1 MNGMYYDRYIRHC
14 SSRRPPHISPT
25 APPLKRRCGTRIL
38 SNPVV
43 LYLFRYCCFFA
54 FQHSSPSVH
63 PIRSLYLLA
72 ALFDFIS
79 FIYLFYKRNCNDH
92 FAPYCTCPEYYH
104 LIVCLL
110 GRIPLYFS
118 TFLRT
123 AWLQRISVLPFE
135 HEYSC
140 ILSYILPFTAIY
152 SGIKEQSE
160 AIRVDGRREAVYAA

>member
-43 LYLFRYCCFFA
+43 FYLFRYCCFFA

-104 LIVCLL
+104 NDCLS
-110 GRIPLYFS
+110 F
-118 TFLRT
+118 RT
-123 AWLQRISVLPFE
+123 NTTVFFNILENGLATAHL
-135 HEYSC
+135 C
-140 ILSYILPFTAIY
+140 IAI
-152 SGIKEQSE
+152 
-160 AIRVDGRREAVYAA
+160 